1 MTKTKALKI
10 IQTLIA
16 NYGKDYVLFN
26 ICDEYLFKFVTTKN
40 DIENGGVRYYRDEKQ
55 FIRGAYTLESLLT
68 DIENCKSL
76 SDYSSLPIE
85 QIKTIAQYVRQ
96 CDNRIDFFKGQSPV
110 SVTFE
115 DSKRKYEK
123 FTDDNAEAI
132 KKYNAKVKKQFYGLA
147 TIASALNSIS
157 NF

>member
-26 ICDEYLFKFVTTKN
+26 VCDEYLFKLVTTKN

-55 FIRGAYTLESLLT
+55 FIRGAYTLESLLN

-85 QIKTIAQYVRQ
+85 QMKSIAQYVRQ
-96 CDNRIDFFKGQSPV
+96 CDNYIGFFKGKSPV

-123 FTDDNAEAI
+123 FTTDNAEAI

-147 TIASALNSIS
+147 TVAAALNSIS

>member
-26 ICDEYLFKFVTTKN
+26 ICDEYLFKLVTTKN
-40 DIENGGVRYYRDEKQ
+40 DISNGGVRYYRDEKQ
-55 FIRGAYTLESLLT
+55 FIRGTYTLESLLT

-76 SDYSSLPIE
+76 SDFSSLPIE
-85 QIKTIAQYVRQ
+85 QMKTIAQYVRQ
-96 CDNRIDFFKGQSPV
+96 CDNNIDFFKGKSPV

-147 TIASALNSIS
+147 TVASALNSIS

>member
-55 FIRGAYTLESLLT
+55 FIRGAYTLASLLT

-85 QIKTIAQYVRQ
+85 QMNTIAQYVRQ
-96 CDNRIDFFKGQSPV
+96 CDNRIDFFKGKGPV

-132 KKYNAKVKKQFYGLA
+132 KKYNQKVKKQFYGLA
-147 TIASALNSIS
+147 TVATALNSIS

>member
-1 MTKTKALKI
+1 MTKSKALKI

-26 ICDEYLFKFVTTKN
+26 ICDEYLFQLVATKN
-40 DIENGGVRYYRDEKQ
+40 DIENGGVMYYRDEKQ
-55 FIRGAYTLESLLT
+55 FIRGAYTLESLLN
-68 DIENCKSL
+68 DIENCKAL
-76 SDYSSLPIE
+76 SDFSSLPIE
-85 QIKTIAQYVRQ
+85 NMKTIAQYVRQ
-96 CDNRIDFFKGQSPV
+96 CDNCIGFFKGKSPV

-123 FTDDNAEAI
+123 FVADNAEAV

-147 TIASALNSIS
+147 TVAAALNSVS